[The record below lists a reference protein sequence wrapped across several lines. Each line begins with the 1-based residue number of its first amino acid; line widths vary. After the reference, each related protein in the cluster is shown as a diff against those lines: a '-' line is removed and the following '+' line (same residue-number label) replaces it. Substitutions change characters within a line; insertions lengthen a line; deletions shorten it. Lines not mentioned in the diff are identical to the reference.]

1 MHRPPEE
8 IAPELAIVETAVVNA
23 YLLGRA
29 GNWVLVDTGL
39 PGFARR
45 IRRAAEARFGRGTHP
60 RAILLTHGH
69 FDHAGNAQVLADFWN
84 VPVYAHR
91 LEWPFLTGRS
101 KYPPYDV
108 TAPGFFSLLSRSFPR
123 SSTVRLDGR
132 LRGIEGAL
140 DSLGFG
146 DWTCLHTPGHC
157 AGHVSFFRE
166 SDGVL
171 LAGDSLATVNLDS
184 LPALIT
190 KRQQLSRPPTPAT
203 TDWGQAAQSV
213 AHLAL
218 LRPRLIAAGHGR
230 PMHDAAD
237 RLQLFSGHFP
247 TPERGR
253 YAHVPAV
260 TDETG
265 IRSLPPPPPDLLPWL
280 AGGVLAVGLAG
291 LWTARTRKLR

>member
-1 MHRPPEE
+1 M
-8 IAPELAIVETAVVNA
+8 
-23 YLLGRA
+23 
-29 GNWVLVDTGL
+29 
-39 PGFARR
+39 
-45 IRRAAEARFGRGTHP
+45 
-60 RAILLTHGH
+60 
-69 FDHAGNAQVLADFWN
+69 
-84 VPVYAHR
+84 
-91 LEWPFLTGRS
+91 
-101 KYPPYDV
+101 
-108 TAPGFFSLLSRSFPR
+108 
-123 SSTVRLDGR
+123 
-132 LRGIEGAL
+132 
-140 DSLGFG
+140 
-146 DWTCLHTPGHC
+146 
-157 AGHVSFFRE
+157 
-166 SDGVL
+166 L

-203 TDWGQAAQSV
+203 TDWCQAAQSV

-230 PMHDAAD
+230 PMHDVAD

-253 YAHVPAV
+253 YAHAPAV